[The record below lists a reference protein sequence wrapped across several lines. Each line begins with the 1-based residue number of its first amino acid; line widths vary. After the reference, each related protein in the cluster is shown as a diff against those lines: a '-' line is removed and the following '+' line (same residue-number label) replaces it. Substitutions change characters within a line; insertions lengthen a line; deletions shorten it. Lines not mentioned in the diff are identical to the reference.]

1 METKIST
8 CRKIRL
14 WFIKTFKGED
24 SYYIALARYMAVPL
38 AKRLESPSHPGYVA
52 KRAISRYMDVSVR
65 TVDVIARD
73 VNAEPRLFNK
83 TSYFTV
89 EEAVEVLTKFC

>member
-1 METKIST
+1 METKISK

-14 WFIKTFKGED
+14 WFIRLFKGED
-24 SYYIALARYMAVPL
+24 AYYIALAKYAAVPL
-38 AKRLESPSHPGYVA
+38 AKHLESPSHPGYVA
-52 KRAISRYMDVSVR
+52 KRAISRYLDVPVR
-65 TVDVIARD
+65 TVDDVARD
-73 VNAEPRLFNK
+73 VNVEPRLFNK

>member
-24 SYYIALARYMAVPL
+24 AYFIALAKYAAVPL

-52 KRAISRYMDVSVR
+52 KWAISRYMDVSVR
-65 TVDVIARD
+65 TVDVVARD
-73 VNAEPRLFNK
+73 VNVEPRLFNK

-89 EEAVEVLTKFC
+89 EDAVEVLTKFC